1 MLRRDYSQAQRRDD
15 ERRRRKNISVMHHE
29 DVILRGG
36 GGVGFSQPIK
46 KKKTFS
52 RRSRIAQFLF
62 IPRSMKLFL
71 TLLACWTLRRRYS
84 YSKLSLN
91 RSRNLLSRSLCVML
105 ALFKA
110 SADTF
115 DAKYCTTLRAKSE
128 LAARACRSLNSI
140 QSVPSCEFSIIPTQ
154 ALTPRMREFAFH
166 NIIITSLSTR
176 VCEMVETLF
185 RISYFFF
192 RTKTKTFS
200 PSNAQ

>member
-1 MLRRDYSQAQRRDD
+1 
-15 ERRRRKNISVMHHE
+15 
-29 DVILRGG
+29 
-36 GGVGFSQPIK
+36 
-46 KKKTFS
+46 
-52 RRSRIAQFLF
+52 
-62 IPRSMKLFL
+62 MKLFL

-84 YSKLSLN
+84 YSKLSLK

-154 ALTPRMREFAFH
+154 ALVSRMREFAFH
-166 NIIITSLSTR
+166 NIIITYHSALLSG
-176 VCEMVETLF
+176 MWNGWNSF
-185 RISYFFF
+185 SYIVFFF
-192 RTKTKTFS
+192 QNQNKDFFTVKCAIVLGIFVRCGWRSLLFTVIHCYWGFAGPCCDFILNGRWGVFKAKQLIEQRSDFGRLLG
-200 PSNAQ
+200 